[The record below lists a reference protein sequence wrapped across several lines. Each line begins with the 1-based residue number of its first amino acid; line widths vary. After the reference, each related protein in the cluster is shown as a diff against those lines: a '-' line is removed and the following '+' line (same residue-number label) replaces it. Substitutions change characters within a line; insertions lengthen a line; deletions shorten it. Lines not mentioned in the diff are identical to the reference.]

1 MITSY
6 RTWAERLPSGWS
18 VIPAGVAFSEPKEL
32 SRPDDLHLTPSQNYG
47 VVTQDE
53 YREITG
59 HQLVRNTK
67 SAANMKHVEPDDF
80 IISMASHLSGLE
92 RSHVAGK
99 VSGDYRVVR
108 PSPLYSPG
116 FLGYLMKSRGVIE
129 HLNLL
134 TTEIRVGQRIS
145 YDRFSFIGLPLP
157 PVNTQRAI
165 TDYLDRET
173 AEIDAMTADL
183 DELEKLLTERRATT
197 VRSTMDRAADF
208 GRIPLGYVAQTVSG
222 ATPSTSIAKYW
233 ADSAESGIH
242 WVSIGDMSSVPV
254 VLETQKY
261 VSTEGRKAARLKVA
275 GPGTVLFAMYGA
287 TLGAVSRLGVDACWN
302 QAILGVFPH
311 ESRLRPEFL
320 ESALIAL
327 KPSLEAL
334 HRGNTQNNLNA
345 EQVKGLP
352 IPLPPLEV
360 QEAISQE
367 LSEKTAEIDAMLAD
381 ITELRDLLAER
392 RAAVI
397 AAAVTGQIDIPVA
410 EETTHA

>member
-1 MITSY
+1 MIDSHFPLAPF
-6 RTWAERLPSGWS
+6 WALSSLVNEVSAPQG
-18 VIPAGVAFSEPKEL
+18 EL
-32 SRPDDLHLTPSQNYG
+32 
-47 VVTQDE
+47 V
-53 YREITG
+53 
-59 HQLVRNTK
+59 
-67 SAANMKHVEPDDF
+67 F
-80 IISMASHLSGLE
+80 LE
-92 RSHVAGK
+92 RIEGKTGRLLQGEGESNANGRQFRKDDVLFGKLRPYLAKYWLADRPGTAQGDIHVYRPTLRTDPRFLAYIVGSDYFTGLADTSSTGSKMPRVEWPK
-99 VSGDYRVVR
+99 VAQFRV
-108 PSPLYSPG
+108 P
-116 FLGYLMKSRGVIE
+116 F
-129 HLNLL
+129 
-134 TTEIRVGQRIS
+134 
-145 YDRFSFIGLPLP
+145 P
-157 PVNTQRAI
+157 PRRTQRAI
-165 TDYLDRET
+165 ADYLDRET

-183 DELEKLLTERRATT
+183 DKMEALLTERRATT
-197 VRSTMDRAADF
+197 VRSTMDRAAEF

-233 ADSAESGIH
+233 ADSSESGIH

-311 ESRLRPEFL
+311 ESRLSPEFL
-320 ESALIAL
+320 ESALVAL

-345 EQVKGLP
+345 EQVKRLP

-381 ITELRDLLAER
+381 IPELRDLLAER
-392 RAAVI
+392 RAALI
-397 AAAVTGQIDIPVA
+397 AAAVTGQIDIPAA

>member
-1 MITSY
+1 MYGTAPLWKFAEVSPPTPELNGLTEADEVTFIPLENVWPTNKADDFQIVPWEKRLTGY
-6 RTWAERLPSGWS
+6 TPFRRGDLLLPKVTPTVTHGRTMFTDTATEL
-18 VIPAGVAFSEPKEL
+18 GVASTEVYTVRA
-32 SRPDDLHLTPSQNYG
+32 RPGTDPRWLAYL
-47 VVTQDE
+47 
-53 YREITG
+53 
-59 HQLVRNTK
+59 LVGT
-67 SAANMKHVEPDDF
+67 E
-80 IISMASHLSGLE
+80 
-92 RSHVAGK
+92 
-99 VSGDYRVVR
+99 
-108 PSPLYSPG
+108 
-116 FLGYLMKSRGVIE
+116 FLGLAGASVQGTGGLK
-129 HLNLL
+129 
-134 TTEIRVGQRIS
+134 RIS
-145 YDRFSFIGLPLP
+145 TQFVESYLLPDASSEE
-157 PVNTQRAI
+157 QRAI
-165 TDYLDRET
+165 ADYLDRET
-173 AEIDAMTADL
+173 AEIDAMTTDL
-183 DELEKLLTERRATT
+183 DKMEALLTERRATT
-197 VRSTMDRAADF
+197 VRSTMDRAAEF

-261 VSTEGRKAARLKVA
+261 VSTEGRKTARLKVA

-311 ESRLRPEFL
+311 ESRLSPEFL

-397 AAAVTGQIDIPVA
+397 AAAVTGQIDIPAA
-410 EETTHA
+410 EETTHD

>member
-1 MITSY
+1 MIDSHFPLAPF
-6 RTWAERLPSGWS
+6 WALSSLVNEVSAPQG
-18 VIPAGVAFSEPKEL
+18 EL
-32 SRPDDLHLTPSQNYG
+32 
-47 VVTQDE
+47 V
-53 YREITG
+53 
-59 HQLVRNTK
+59 
-67 SAANMKHVEPDDF
+67 F
-80 IISMASHLSGLE
+80 LE
-92 RSHVAGK
+92 RIEGKTGRLLQGEGESNANGRQFRKDDVLFGKLRPYLAKYWLADRPGTAQGDIHVYRPTLRTDPRFLAYIVGSDYFTGLADTSSTGSKMPRVEWPK
-99 VSGDYRVVR
+99 VAQFRV
-108 PSPLYSPG
+108 P
-116 FLGYLMKSRGVIE
+116 F
-129 HLNLL
+129 
-134 TTEIRVGQRIS
+134 
-145 YDRFSFIGLPLP
+145 P
-157 PVNTQRAI
+157 PRRTQRAI
-165 TDYLDRET
+165 ADYLDRET

-183 DELEKLLTERRATT
+183 DKMEALLTERRATT
-197 VRSTMDRAADF
+197 VRSTMDRAAEF

-233 ADSAESGIH
+233 ADSSESGIH

-311 ESRLRPEFL
+311 ESRLSPEFL
-320 ESALIAL
+320 ESALVAL

-345 EQVKGLP
+345 EQVKRLP

-367 LSEKTAEIDAMLAD
+367 LTEKTAEIDAMLAD

-392 RAAVI
+392 RAALI
-397 AAAVTGQIDIPVA
+397 AAAVTGQIDIPAA

>member
-1 MITSY
+1 MIDSHFPLAPFWALSSLVNEVSAPQGELVSLDRIEGKTGRLLQGEGESNANGRQFRKDDVLFGKLRPYLAKYWLADRPGTAQGDIHVYRPTLRTDPRFLAYIVGSDYFTGLADTSSTGSKMP
-6 RTWAERLPSGWS
+6 RVEWPK
-18 VIPAGVAFSEPKEL
+18 VAQF
-32 SRPDDLHLTPSQNYG
+32 
-47 VVTQDE
+47 
-53 YREITG
+53 
-59 HQLVRNTK
+59 
-67 SAANMKHVEPDDF
+67 
-80 IISMASHLSGLE
+80 
-92 RSHVAGK
+92 
-99 VSGDYRVVR
+99 RV
-108 PSPLYSPG
+108 P
-116 FLGYLMKSRGVIE
+116 F
-129 HLNLL
+129 
-134 TTEIRVGQRIS
+134 
-145 YDRFSFIGLPLP
+145 P
-157 PVNTQRAI
+157 PRRTQRTIA
-165 TDYLDRET
+165 DYLDRET
-173 AEIDAMTADL
+173 AEIDAMTVDL
-183 DELEKLLTERRATT
+183 AKMEALLTERRATT
-197 VRSTMDRAADF
+197 VRSTMDQAAEF
-208 GRIPLGYVAQTVSG
+208 GRIPLGYVAQTVAG

-311 ESRLRPEFL
+311 ESRLRSEFL

-367 LSEKTAEIDAMLAD
+367 LSEKTAEIDSMLAD
-381 ITELRDLLAER
+381 ITALRDLLAER
-392 RAAVI
+392 RAALI
-397 AAAVTGQIDIPVA
+397 AAAVTGQIDIPTA
-410 EETTHA
+410 EETPHA

>member
-6 RTWAERLPSGWS
+6 RTWADRLPSGWS

-32 SRPDDLHLTPSQNYG
+32 SRPNDLHLTPSQNYG

-80 IISMASHLSGLE
+80 IISMASHISGLE

-165 TDYLDRET
+165 ADYLDRET
-173 AEIDAMTADL
+173 AEIDAMSADL
-183 DELEKLLTERRATT
+183 DDMESLLTERRSAVVT
-197 VRSTMDRAADF
+197 STISRLSVKWPM
-208 GRIPLGYVAQTVSG
+208 PKLGTLVQMVSG
-222 ATPSTSIAKYW
+222 SGFPHRLQGQEGKELPFYKVGSLSMTGSDGTIVDDRNSISREDAATLRARVIPDGSVLLAKIG
-233 ADSAESGIH
+233 AALLLGRFVRNAKPCCIDNNMLALIPTPEIEATFLEHALSMVDIH
-242 WVSIGDMSSVPV
+242 
-254 VLETQKY
+254 VLER
-261 VSTEGRKAARLKVA
+261 S
-275 GPGTVLFAMYGA
+275 GPVP
-287 TLGAVSRLGVDACWN
+287 TLDLG
-302 QAILGVFPH
+302 G
-311 ESRLRPEFL
+311 LRQ
-320 ESALIAL
+320 
-327 KPSLEAL
+327 
-334 HRGNTQNNLNA
+334 HR
-345 EQVKGLP
+345 V
-352 IPLPPLEV
+352 PLPPLEE
-360 QEAISQE
+360 QRRIAAQIDRE
-367 LSEKTAEIDAMLAD
+367 TAEIDAMLAD

-397 AAAVTGQIDIPVA
+397 AAAVTGQIDIPAA

>member
-1 MITSY
+1 MIDSHFPLAPF
-6 RTWAERLPSGWS
+6 WALSSLVNEVSAPQG
-18 VIPAGVAFSEPKEL
+18 EL
-32 SRPDDLHLTPSQNYG
+32 
-47 VVTQDE
+47 V
-53 YREITG
+53 
-59 HQLVRNTK
+59 
-67 SAANMKHVEPDDF
+67 F
-80 IISMASHLSGLE
+80 LE
-92 RSHVAGK
+92 RIEGKTGRLLQGEGESNANGRQFRKDDVLFGKLRPYLAKYWLADRPGTAQGDIHVYRPTLRTDPRFLAYIVGSDYFTGLADTSSTGSKMPRVEWPK
-99 VSGDYRVVR
+99 VAQFRV
-108 PSPLYSPG
+108 P
-116 FLGYLMKSRGVIE
+116 F
-129 HLNLL
+129 
-134 TTEIRVGQRIS
+134 
-145 YDRFSFIGLPLP
+145 P
-157 PVNTQRAI
+157 PRRTQRAI
-165 TDYLDRET
+165 ADYLDRET

-183 DELEKLLTERRATT
+183 DKMEALLTERRATT
-197 VRSTMDRAADF
+197 VRSTMDRAAEF

-233 ADSAESGIH
+233 ADSSESGIH

-311 ESRLRPEFL
+311 ESRLSPEFL
-320 ESALIAL
+320 ESALVAL

-345 EQVKGLP
+345 EQVKRLP

-392 RAAVI
+392 RAALI
-397 AAAVTGQIDIPVA
+397 AAAVTGQIDIPAA

>member
-1 MITSY
+1 MTSTDLGQLY
-6 RTWAERLPSGWS
+6 IHLP
-18 VIPAGVAFSEPKEL
+18 K
-32 SRPDDLHLTPSQNYG
+32 
-47 VVTQDE
+47 
-53 YREITG
+53 
-59 HQLVRNTK
+59 
-67 SAANMKHVEPDDF
+67 
-80 IISMASHLSGLE
+80 LE
-92 RSHVAGK
+92 
-99 VSGDYRVVR
+99 
-108 PSPLYSPG
+108 
-116 FLGYLMKSRGVIE
+116 
-129 HLNLL
+129 
-134 TTEIRVGQRIS
+134 
-145 YDRFSFIGLPLP
+145 
-157 PVNTQRAI
+157 TQRAI
-165 TDYLDRET
+165 ADYLDRET

-183 DELEKLLTERRATT
+183 DKMEALLTERRATT
-197 VRSTMDRAADF
+197 VRSTMDRAAEF

-233 ADSAESGIH
+233 ADSSESGIH

-311 ESRLRPEFL
+311 ESRLSPEFL
-320 ESALIAL
+320 ESALVAL

-345 EQVKGLP
+345 EQVKRLP

-367 LSEKTAEIDAMLAD
+367 LSEKTAEIDDMLAD
-381 ITELRDLLAER
+381 ITELRELLAER

-397 AAAVTGQIDIPVA
+397 AAAVTGQIDIPTA
-410 EETTHA
+410 EEPTHA